1 MLDNIREWISDN
13 LRYILLGLSG
23 ILLLVIA
30 FFAVRLIT
38 SFGSGKKE
46 AKETEQVTEQQ
57 EDVQTE
63 QSSEN
68 KLTKND
74 AAVLDLMT
82 RYYTARADK
91 DFDALA
97 EMCETFDDTN
107 RSKIEAED
115 SAIESYSNFMTY
127 SKAGLTD
134 GSYVVYVYFDVKLKD
149 IDTMS
154 PSLHDMYLITNE
166 AGNLIIADYADDAEV
181 ESYMQQMRTDSDVQ
195 ALIADVDKSMEEKMN
210 EDPALKSFI
219 ESISSGSGSQ
229 NGGSNDEGDTGED
242 GGTDSASTGTM
253 QATTSVNVRGT
264 ASADG
269 TLYGV
274 LTPGMTV
281 TVLENLDSGWSKVQ
295 YSTADGTT
303 IEGYVMTQYLGAVQ

>member
-46 AKETEQVTEQQ
+46 PKETEQVTEQQ
-57 EDVQTE
+57 ADVQTE

-74 AAVLDLMT
+74 AAVLNLMT
-82 RYYTARADK
+82 KYYTARADK

-97 EMCETFDDTN
+97 EMCEMFDDTN

-166 AGNLIIADYADDAEV
+166 EGNLIIADYADDAEI
-181 ESYMQQMRTDSDVQ
+181 EAYMQQMRTDSDVQ
-195 ALIADVDKSMEEKMN
+195 ALIADVDKSMEEKMDA
-210 EDPALKSFI
+210 DPALKSFI

-229 NGGSNDEGDTGED
+229 SGENNGGEDSGET
-242 GGTDSASTGTM
+242 GGTDVSTGTM

-264 ASADG
+264 ASTDG
-269 TLYGV
+269 TLYGM

-281 TVLENLDSGWSKVQ
+281 TVLENLDSGWSKIQ
-295 YSTADGTT
+295 YTTADGTT
-303 IEGYVMTQYLGAVQ
+303 IEGYVMTQYLGDAQ